1 MRFSE
6 FKSSQLR
13 GFKVLVK
20 LRKGGTIKTVV
31 FAEAQAWAMALA
43 RQMYGEQN
51 IVSVVEDIDEQK
63 KPPTAEQQ
71 RIKSLND
78 HAKRYR
84 DLARQAKAQERLKS
98 ARTALDKT
106 KPYSA
111 LTKNT

>member
-13 GFKVLVK
+13 GFEVLVK

-31 FAEAQAWAMALA
+31 FAEAQAWAIALA

-63 KPPTAEQQ
+63 KPPTPEQQ

-78 HAKRYR
+78 QAKRYR
-84 DLARQAKAQERLKS
+84 DLARQAKAQERLRKARS
-98 ARTALDKT
+98 AVEKT
-106 KPYSA
+106 HIFRQ
-111 LTKNT
+111 

>member
-13 GFKVLVK
+13 GFEVLVK

-51 IVSVVEDIDEQK
+51 IISVAEDIDEQK
-63 KPPTAEQQ
+63 KPPTPEQQ

-78 HAKRYR
+78 QANRYR
-84 DLARQAKAQERLKS
+84 DLARQAKAQDRLRSAQRNASKTIKS
-98 ARTALDKT
+98 V
-106 KPYSA
+106 S
-111 LTKNT
+111 

>member
-13 GFKVLVK
+13 GFEVLVK

-63 KPPTAEQQ
+63 KPPTPEQQ

-78 HAKRYR
+78 QAKRYK
-84 DLARQAKAQERLKS
+84 DLARQAKAQERLRSAQRNASKTIKS
-98 ARTALDKT
+98 AG
-106 KPYSA
+106 
-111 LTKNT
+111 